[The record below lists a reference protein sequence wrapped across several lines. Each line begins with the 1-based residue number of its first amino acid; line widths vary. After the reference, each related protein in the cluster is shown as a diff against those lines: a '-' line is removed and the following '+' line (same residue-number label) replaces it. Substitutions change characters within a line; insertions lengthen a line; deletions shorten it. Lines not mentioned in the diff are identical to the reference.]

1 MRVCENCGK
10 PATMLKVTSR
20 GDVPTCDVCK
30 PGDWT
35 GEARPVLSPSPTSRG
50 RTTLSKVEAA
60 QLLSGM
66 SVDHFERHVLPN
78 LRVVRSGTKV
88 LIPVTEIE
96 RWKEESAARA
106 LKDT

>member
-1 MRVCENCGK
+1 MELCENCGK

-35 GEARPVLSPSPTSRG
+35 GEARPVVEPVLDLSG
-50 RTTLSKVEAA
+50 RSTLSKVEAA
-60 QLLSGM
+60 RVLGV
-66 SVDHFERHVLPN
+66 SVDHLERHVLPH
-78 LRVVRSGTKV
+78 LRVIRSGAKV

-96 RWKEESAARA
+96 AWISQSSARA